1 MRVSVIIP
9 CYNTARYLAEA
20 LTSACRQAP
29 SPFEVI
35 VVDDG
40 STDGSAA
47 IAESFGAPVRCERL
61 AHQGIGATRN
71 HGLACATGD
80 VIAFLDADDVWTADS
95 ISSRAAL
102 LEADPDLGGV
112 AGRTEQFISP
122 ELPDDVRQRL
132 VCPPE
137 TSAAR
142 VAGALLVRK
151 RVFDLVGGFDPSLKL
166 GETIDWIARAD
177 VPVSVA
183 LQSDNIT
190 QVTIY
195 RVGQLGTFAE
205 RSLDLVPGSYT
216 VVGTRPGYRDVR
228 REINVRPGAAPEPVV
243 IRCEDRI

>member
-1 MRVSVIIP
+1 MVLMRVSVIIP
-9 CYNTARYLAEA
+9 CYNTARYLSEA

-61 AHQGIGATRN
+61 THQGIGATRN

-177 VPVSVA
+177 AANVTMRMVDTVVLRRRIHDSNTGVNMA
-183 LQSDNIT
+183 HQRSD
-190 QVTIY
+190 Y
-195 RVGQLGTFAE
+195 LRVLKA
-205 RSLDLVPGSYT
+205 SLDRKRAAGPSSGS
-216 VVGTRPGYRDVR
+216 GG
-228 REINVRPGAAPEPVV
+228 EGSA
-243 IRCEDRI
+243 

>member
-29 SPFEVI
+29 PPWEVI

-40 STDGSAA
+40 STDDSAA
-47 IAESFGAPVRCERL
+47 IAEFFGAPVRCERRPHL
-61 AHQGIGATRN
+61 GIGAARN

-80 VIAFLDADDVWTADS
+80 VVAFLDADDVWTADS
-95 ISSRAAL
+95 VSARAAL
-102 LEADPDLGGV
+102 LEADPDLGG
-112 AGRTEQFISP
+112 AGGRTEQFISP

-142 VAGALLVRK
+142 VAGALLIRR
-151 RVFDLVGGFDPSLKL
+151 RVFDQVGTFDPSLAL

-177 VPVSVA
+177 AANVTMRLVDTVVLRRRIHDSNTGVS
-183 LQSDNIT
+183 LSHQRGD
-190 QVTIY
+190 Y
-195 RVGQLGTFAE
+195 LRVLKA
-205 RSLDLVPGSYT
+205 SLD
-216 VVGTRPGYRDVR
+216 RKR
-228 REINVRPGAAPEPVV
+228 AAGPSSGRGGE
-243 IRCEDRI
+243 